1 MTDKSN
7 EDEDDDKA
15 PTKPAFD
22 LLGPLSQ
29 KIGMFYK
36 NVVADRIK
44 EHLNSEPQEMKRL
57 SKKEKVELKDK
68 YGVFFEQLPLK
79 RELDNTSKKGK

>member
-1 MTDKSN
+1 
-7 EDEDDDKA
+7 
-15 PTKPAFD
+15 
-22 LLGPLSQ
+22 
-29 KIGMFYK
+29 MFYK

-44 EHLNSEPQEMKRL
+44 ERLNSEPQEMKRL

-79 RELDNTSKKGK
+79 RELENSSKKK

>member
-1 MTDKSN
+1 MADKSVEDN
-7 EDEDDDKA
+7 DEDKV
-15 PTKPAFD
+15 PTKPEFN
-22 LLGPLSQ
+22 LLGPLSE

-44 EHLNSEPQEMKRL
+44 ERLNSEPQEMKRL

-79 RELDNTSKKGK
+79 RELENSSKKK